1 MSRKCP
7 PLMVNTTES
16 GQVLASKLTKT
27 NSKSPQKREQD
38 LKNSMSNF
46 GSVKKN
52 GTDFYEK
59 ENGLNK
65 IETDLFYASSRHE
78 KKQQFLD
85 LHKGFFEEQRNLNDS
100 PKMNYVRDRKK

>member
-1 MSRKCP
+1 
-7 PLMVNTTES
+7 MVNTTES

-46 GSVKKN
+46 GIVLRKMGPIFTK
-52 GTDFYEK
+52 K

>member
-16 GQVLASKLTKT
+16 GQVLASKLTIT

-65 IETDLFYASSRHE
+65 IETDLFMPAVGMRKNSS
-78 KKQQFLD
+78 FWICI
-85 LHKGFFEEQRNLNDS
+85 KGFLKNKEI
-100 PKMNYVRDRKK
+100 